1 MNDSFF
7 NGPDFP
13 GPFFLPRVLHIFVLV
28 VTCVDTVETRVE
40 PYFPVLFVGY
50 PTQWMPD
57 EIQWMSNEKITES
70 TKL

>member
-40 PYFPVLFVGY
+40 PYFPVLVVEY
-50 PTQWMPD
+50 PTYMLSKW
-57 EIQWMSNEKITES
+57 ISNNKS
-70 TKL
+70 AV